1 MARNSASHPPR
12 AAAAAAA
19 ATATGAATARPAALA
34 SAVALWLAVVAVTQ
48 GALCAELG
56 EALRRVEDSIEL
68 RLQPPATLQTPQR
81 SSEPEPIEPWELVS
95 V

>member
-1 MARNSASHPPR
+1 MARNSASGPVR
-12 AAAAAAA
+12 
-19 ATATGAATARPAALA
+19 LA
-34 SAVALWLAVVAVTQ
+34 SAVALWVAVVAVTQ

-56 EALRRVEDSIEL
+56 EALRRVEDGIEL
-68 RLQPPATLQTPQR
+68 RLQPPATLHQAPSR